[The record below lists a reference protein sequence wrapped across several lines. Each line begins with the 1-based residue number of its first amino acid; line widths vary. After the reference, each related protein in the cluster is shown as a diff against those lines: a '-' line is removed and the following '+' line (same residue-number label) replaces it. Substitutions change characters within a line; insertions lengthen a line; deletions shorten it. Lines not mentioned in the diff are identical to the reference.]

1 MDNNES
7 PTFDRRSKKIRIKD
21 QEAIKRLAQELKN
34 VKNDSQS
41 SSDFTQ
47 ENFYDKEYRLG
58 VDLDLPEIFNLKPF
72 KLVTTRDIAK
82 GEIIVSGFPLLDQK
96 FVEEHHVLKNL
107 VKGSDFFASKVY
119 EGTGNKKFIPNL
131 YVDERSAGSSA
142 FQYVSSLKVMFASID
157 DQHSNSE
164 LKNAIYKVKRD
175 QINHIAVDL
184 VASQNLEQGREVVVS
199 PFFQYGKEIK
209 GVLGC
214 AYTDAKNLKQTSKF
228 GLNNVYLQ
236 NYNSKTNKHSEKKIY
251 YLADQ
256 LEKISNHTDDKVKII
271 DTTSPQLV
279 TLKASSVGYIVKY
292 IV

>member
-7 PTFDRRSKKIRIKD
+7 PTFDRRSKKIRRKD
-21 QEAIKRLAQELKN
+21 QEAIKRLAQELQN

-82 GEIIVSGFPLLDQK
+82 GEIIVSGFPLLDRK
-96 FVEEHHVLKNL
+96 FVEEHHVLRNL
-107 VKGSDFFASKVY
+107 VNGSNFFASKVY
-119 EGTGNKKFIPNL
+119 VGTGNKKFIPNL
-131 YVDERSAGSSA
+131 YVDERTTGSSA

-157 DQHSNSE
+157 AERSNSE

-184 VASQNLEQGREVVVS
+184 VASQNLEQGHEVVVS
-199 PFFQYGKEIK
+199 PFFQYGKEIN

-214 AYTDAKNLKQTSKF
+214 AFTDAKNLKQTSKF
-228 GLNNVYLQ
+228 GLNNVNLQ
-236 NYNSKTNKHSEKKIY
+236 NYNFKTNKQSEKKIY

-256 LEKISNHTDDKVKII
+256 LEKGTNYTDDKVKII
-271 DTTSPQLV
+271 DATSPRLAS
-279 TLKASSVGYIVKY
+279 LKASSVGYIVKY

>member
-7 PTFDRRSKKIRIKD
+7 PTFDRRSNKIRRKD

-96 FVEEHHVLKNL
+96 FVEEHHVLRNL
-107 VKGSDFFASKVY
+107 VNGSDFFASKVY
-119 EGTGNKKFIPNL
+119 KGTGNKKFIPNL
-131 YVDERSAGSSA
+131 YVDERSTGSSA

-236 NYNSKTNKHSEKKIY
+236 NYNSKTNKQSEKKIY

-256 LEKISNHTDDKVKII
+256 LEKISNYTDDKVKII
-271 DTTSPQLV
+271 DTTSSQLV

>member
-7 PTFDRRSKKIRIKD
+7 PTFDRRSNKIRRKD

-96 FVEEHHVLKNL
+96 FVEEHHVLRNL
-107 VKGSDFFASKVY
+107 VNGSDFFASKVY
-119 EGTGNKKFIPNL
+119 TGTGNKKFIPNL
-131 YVDERSAGSSA
+131 YVDERSTGSSA

-236 NYNSKTNKHSEKKIY
+236 NYNSKTNKQSEKKIY

-256 LEKISNHTDDKVKII
+256 LEKISNYTDDKVKII
-271 DTTSPQLV
+271 DTTSSQLV

>member
-96 FVEEHHVLKNL
+96 FVEEHHVLRNL
-107 VKGSDFFASKVY
+107 VNGSDFFASKVY

-251 YLADQ
+251 YLADH
-256 LEKISNHTDDKVKII
+256 LEKVSNYTDDKVKII

>member
-96 FVEEHHVLKNL
+96 FVEEHHVLRNL
-107 VKGSDFFASKVY
+107 VNGSDFFASKVY
-119 EGTGNKKFIPNL
+119 KGNGNKKFIPNL
-131 YVDERSAGSSA
+131 YVDERSTGSSA

-199 PFFQYGKEIK
+199 PFFQFGKEIK

-236 NYNSKTNKHSEKKIY
+236 NYNSKTNKQSEKKIY

-256 LEKISNHTDDKVKII
+256 LEKISNYTDDKVKII

>member
-1 MDNNES
+1 M
-7 PTFDRRSKKIRIKD
+7 
-21 QEAIKRLAQELKN
+21 
-34 VKNDSQS
+34 
-41 SSDFTQ
+41 
-47 ENFYDKEYRLG
+47 
-58 VDLDLPEIFNLKPF
+58 
-72 KLVTTRDIAK
+72 
-82 GEIIVSGFPLLDQK
+82 
-96 FVEEHHVLKNL
+96 
-107 VKGSDFFASKVY
+107 SDFFASKVY
-119 EGTGNKKFIPNL
+119 TGTGNKKFIPNL
-131 YVDERSAGSSA
+131 YVDERSTGSSA

-199 PFFQYGKEIK
+199 PFFQFGKEIK

-236 NYNSKTNKHSEKKIY
+236 NYNSKTNKQSEKKIY

-256 LEKISNHTDDKVKII
+256 LEKISNYTDDKVKII

>member
-7 PTFDRRSKKIRIKD
+7 PTFDRRSKKIRRKD
-21 QEAIKRLAQELKN
+21 QEAIKRLAQKLKN

-96 FVEEHHVLKNL
+96 FVEEHHVLRNL
-107 VKGSDFFASKVY
+107 VNGSDFFASKVY
-119 EGTGNKKFIPNL
+119 TGTGNKKFIPNL
-131 YVDERSAGSSA
+131 YVDERSTGSSA

-199 PFFQYGKEIK
+199 PFFQFGKEIK

-236 NYNSKTNKHSEKKIY
+236 NYNSKTNKQSEKKIY

-256 LEKISNHTDDKVKII
+256 LEKISNYTDDKVKII

>member
-96 FVEEHHVLKNL
+96 FVEEHHVLRNL
-107 VKGSDFFASKVY
+107 VNGSDFFASKVY
-119 EGTGNKKFIPNL
+119 TGTGNKKFIPNL
-131 YVDERSAGSSA
+131 YVDERSTGSSA

-199 PFFQYGKEIK
+199 PFFQFGKEIK

-236 NYNSKTNKHSEKKIY
+236 NYNSKTNKQSEKKIY

-256 LEKISNHTDDKVKII
+256 LEKISNYTDDKVKII

>member
-7 PTFDRRSKKIRIKD
+7 PTFDRRSKKIRRKD
-21 QEAIKRLAQELKN
+21 QEAIKRLAQKLKN

-96 FVEEHHVLKNL
+96 FVEEHHVLRNL
-107 VKGSDFFASKVY
+107 VNGSDFFASKVY
-119 EGTGNKKFIPNL
+119 KGNGNKKFIPNL
-131 YVDERSAGSSA
+131 YVDERSTGSSA

-236 NYNSKTNKHSEKKIY
+236 NYNSKTNKQSEKKIY

-256 LEKISNHTDDKVKII
+256 LEKISNYTDDKVKII

>member
-7 PTFDRRSKKIRIKD
+7 PTFDRRSNKIRRKD

-96 FVEEHHVLKNL
+96 FVEEHHVLRNL
-107 VKGSDFFASKVY
+107 VNGSDFFASKVY
-119 EGTGNKKFIPNL
+119 TGTGNKKFIPNL
-131 YVDERSAGSSA
+131 YVDERSTGSSA

-199 PFFQYGKEIK
+199 PFFQFGKEIK

-236 NYNSKTNKHSEKKIY
+236 NYNSKTNKQSEKKIY

-256 LEKISNHTDDKVKII
+256 LEKISNYTDDKVKII